1 MERPDLPDP
10 SAILSLAQD
19 LRQTL
24 GNIAETQRKM
34 LSVTGVAWSEDRTI
48 KAEVGPRGQ
57 LIDLEI
63 DPRVYRKPNSKA
75 LATTIL
81 STVRAAVDQAVK
93 KTQEIMDQ
101 SMPSLGDL
109 RPSGSAPLDMRRL
122 IGSHDADL
130 RKSAEEGDDVQL
142 P

>member
-1 MERPDLPDP
+1 VERPDP
-10 SAILSLAQD
+10 SAILNLAQE

-24 GNIAETQRKM
+24 GNIADTQRKM
-34 LSVTGVAWSEDRTI
+34 LAVTGIAWSEDRTI

-75 LATTIL
+75 LAATIL

-101 SMPSLGDL
+101 SMPNLGDL
-109 RPSGSAPLDMRRL
+109 RPQESAPLDMRRL

-130 RKSAEEGDDVQL
+130 KKIAEESDDVQL